1 MHTII
6 AGFVSPI
13 EIVIIVVVGILLP
26 GILITWLII
35 SVIRYFNRNSSHPK
49 WFAKELE
56 KQFNKYQDSLFVQ
69 KDIRDYYPVKE
80 GNKITLIQF
89 SEIVDFSADNNYIFL
104 TDVYGRDYLV
114 DSNLTD
120 LESKLPK
127 DFIRVHKST
136 IINAKLINE
145 VKKLANGRYD
155 LVMKCEKKRIISC
168 SRNYNEKI
176 KSIIDF

>member
-1 MHTII
+1 MHSII
-6 AGFVSPI
+6 AGFISPI
-13 EIVIIVVVGILLP
+13 EIVIIVISILVP
-26 GILITWLII
+26 GILITWLIVL
-35 SVIRYFNRNSSHPK
+35 VIRYFNRNSRPK

-56 KQFNKYQDSLFVQ
+56 KQFNRYQDSFFIQ
-69 KDIRDYYPVKE
+69 EDIRDYYPVKE

-89 SEIVDFSADNNYIFL
+89 GEIVDFSAANNYIFL
-104 TDVYGRDYLV
+104 TDIYGRDYLV

-120 LESKLPK
+120 LEAKLPK

-136 IINAKLINE
+136 IVNSKLINE

-168 SRNYNEKI
+168 SKSYNEKI
-176 KSIIDF
+176 KLIIDF